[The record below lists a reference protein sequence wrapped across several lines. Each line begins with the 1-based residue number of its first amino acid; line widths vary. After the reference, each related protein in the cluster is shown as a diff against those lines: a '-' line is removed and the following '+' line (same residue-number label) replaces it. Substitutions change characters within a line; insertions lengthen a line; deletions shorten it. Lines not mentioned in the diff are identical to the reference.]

1 MSKEKFDLSNVGG
14 KPKTWAERGSGMQD
28 DSGWLEDLKMTSGCL
43 GIALLLLVPVAA
55 LVYGLFKIAGK
66 I

>member
-14 KPKTWAERGSGMQD
+14 KPKIWAERGSGMQD

-43 GIALLLLVPVAA
+43 GIVLLLLVSAGA
-55 LVYGLFKIAGK
+55 LIYGLFKLVGK
-66 I
+66 V

>member
-14 KPKTWAERGSGMQD
+14 KPKIWAERGSGMQD
-28 DSGWLEDLKMTSGCL
+28 DSGWLEDLKMSSGCL
-43 GIALLLLVPVAA
+43 GIGLLFLVVAGS
-55 LVYGLFKIAGK
+55 LIYGLFKLAGK

>member
-14 KPKTWAERGSGMQD
+14 QPKKWTDGSGEMQD
-28 DSGWLEDLKMTSGCL
+28 DSGWLEDLKMSSGCL
-43 GIALLLLVPVAA
+43 GICLLLLVVAGS
-55 LVYGLFKIAGK
+55 LIYGLFKLAGK